1 MRYELGE
8 TIFVSG
14 PSTFYMGRNPML
26 GNEVVV
32 RRLAIDPERADD
44 VRTTFFREMRH
55 NAALRHPHI
64 IKVLDVFEE
73 DGFLWSVHPYVPSR
87 PTSEIVEENGPLPL
101 ADAARIAA
109 HTADAL
115 SYLHERGFVF
125 GRLTPRFVLVA
136 ERGDTILTNF
146 VKSADLAAGIWP
158 LRDAVRGIGPFSAPE
173 ERAGEKPTEASDLFG
188 LAAVF
193 VYWVTGSVAGVEGVV
208 RAYCESGDGSAEARQ
223 LAALVPQ
230 LPRVLAGALESALQ
244 PDPEKRRGSAAA
256 FAALFAELHTRQ
268 AADVPSGFETGT
280 RLLVKGFTE
289 PVELTGRLGSGRYG
303 VVMQARSTSC
313 SKGLA
318 VKVLKPEHRDDELV
332 VERFLR
338 EARALLHIRHEN
350 VVRVHG
356 VGEERGVPFLV
367 MDFLDGPDLATY
379 LRRSGCL
386 EPHETAS
393 IAHGIAS
400 GLAAIH
406 DEALL
411 HRDLKPENVMIV
423 GKQHP
428 VITDLGVAKALREER
443 LTMSGALVGT
453 PLYMAPEQ
461 ASGGEIGPATDL
473 YALGAILYECLSG
486 APPHRAADLVALLYA
501 LQSAEPKPLPDD
513 VPQPLARLTMQL
525 LQKDPA
531 QRPSDA
537 TRVAEELGGIA
548 SALAGASPA

>member
-8 TIFVSG
+8 TIFHSP
-14 PSTFYMGRNPML
+14 PSTFYLAKNPML
-26 GNEVVV
+26 GSEVVV
-32 RRLAIDPERADD
+32 RRLEIDPTRADD
-44 VRTTFFREMRH
+44 VRATFFREMRH
-55 NAALRHPHI
+55 MASLRHPHI
-64 IKVLDVFEE
+64 QKVSDVYEE
-73 DGFLWSVHPYVPSR
+73 DGSLWSVHPYVPSR
-87 PTSEIVEENGPLPL
+87 PTDQIVKETGPFAL

-115 SYLHERGFVF
+115 SYIHERGFVF

-146 VKSADLAAGIWP
+146 VKSADLAAGVWP
-158 LRDAVRGIGPFSAPE
+158 LRPAVLGLGPFSAPE
-173 ERAGEKPTEASDLFG
+173 EHEGKKPTEASDLFG

-193 VYWVTGSVAGVEGVV
+193 IYLVTGSVSGVEGVV

-223 LAALVPQ
+223 LAAVVPH

-256 FAALFAELHTRQ
+256 FAALFNELHTRQ
-268 AADVPSGFETGT
+268 AADVPAGFDTGT
-280 RLLVKGFTE
+280 LLRVKGFDE
-289 PVELTGRLGSGRYG
+289 PIELVGRIGAGKYG
-303 VVMQARSTSC
+303 VVMNARSPEC
-313 SKGLA
+313 ELGLA

-338 EARALLHIRHEN
+338 EARALQHIRHEN

-367 MDFLDGPDLATY
+367 MDYLDGPNLATY
-379 LRRSGCL
+379 LLRCGCL
-386 EPHETAS
+386 DAPE
-393 IAHGIAS
+393 IARIGLGIAR
-400 GLAAIH
+400 GLSAIH

-411 HRDLKPENVMIV
+411 HRDLKPENVMLV
-423 GKQHP
+423 GLKRP

-461 ASGGEIGPATDL
+461 ASGGELGPATDL

-486 APPHRAADLVALLYA
+486 EPPHKSSDLVALLYA
-501 LQSAEPKPLPDD
+501 LQTSTPKALPDD
-513 VPQPLARLTMQL
+513 VPRPLADLTWRLL
-525 LQKDPA
+525 EKDPVK
-531 QRPSDA
+531 RPGDA
-537 TRVAEELGGIA
+537 TAVAEELAVIA
-548 SALAGASPA
+548 SELGAGV

>member
-1 MRYELGE
+1 LSRYELGE
-8 TIFVSG
+8 PFFVSG
-14 PSTFYMGRNPML
+14 PSEFYLAKNPIL
-26 GNEVVV
+26 GNEVLV
-32 RRLAIDPERADD
+32 RRLTIDPARAAD
-44 VRTTFFREMRH
+44 VRATFFREQRH
-55 NAALRHPHI
+55 IASLRHPHI
-64 IKVLDVFEE
+64 HKTLDVYEE

-87 PTSEIVEENGPLPL
+87 PTDLVVKERGPFAL
-101 ADAARIAA
+101 ADAARMAA
-109 HTADAL
+109 HVADAL
-115 SYLHERGFVF
+115 SYLHERGFLH
-125 GRLTPRFVLVA
+125 GRLTPQFVLVA
-136 ERGDTILTNF
+136 ERGDTLLTNL

-158 LRDAVRGIGPFSAPE
+158 LREAVRGIGPFSAPE
-173 ERAGEKPTEASDLFG
+173 ECDGVRPTEASDLFG

-193 VYWVTGSVAGVEGVV
+193 IYWVSGSVEGVEGLV

-223 LAALVPQ
+223 LASLVPH
-230 LPRVLAGALESALQ
+230 LPRVLADALESALQ

-256 FAALFAELHTRQ
+256 FAALFNELHTRQ
-268 AADVPSGFETGT
+268 AADLPTGFETGT
-280 RLLVKGFTE
+280 LLRVKGFEE

-303 VVMQARSTSC
+303 VVLQARSPSC
-313 SKGLA
+313 DKGLA

-367 MDFLDGPDLATY
+367 MDFLDGPNLATY
-379 LRRSGCL
+379 LRRLGCI
-386 EPHETAS
+386 EPREAAS
-393 IAHGIAS
+393 LAFGIAR

-423 GKQHP
+423 EKTRP

-461 ASGGEIGPATDL
+461 AFGGEIGPATDL

-486 APPHRAADLVALLYA
+486 TPPHKGTDLMALLYA
-501 LQSAEPKPLPDD
+501 VQSTTPAPLPADVPKPLAE
-513 VPQPLARLTMQL
+513 LTTRLLT
-525 LQKDPA
+525 KDPNK
-531 QRPSDA
+531 RPADA
-537 TRVAEELGGIA
+537 TLVAEELGRIVETLGR
-548 SALAGASPA
+548 